1 MNLVISKILKN
12 GIPDFK
18 KLIDPFIPPESLDEL
33 GNSKKFE
40 FKNNS
45 PILYIFL

>member
-33 GNSKKFE
+33 GNSKIIDLFCT
-40 FKNNS
+40 FFYN
-45 PILYIFL
+45 LRQ